1 MQSEGF
7 GWGLFR
13 EDFLCDFAIDAER
26 GGEGEVV
33 KRCDLRKARACC
45 VGGEWRTARML
56 DRMEHYSARIS
67 SAISR

>member
-13 EDFLCDFAIDAER
+13 EDFLCDFAIGAER

-33 KRCDLRKARACC
+33 KR
-45 VGGEWRTARML
+45 
-56 DRMEHYSARIS
+56 
-67 SAISR
+67 

>member
-1 MQSEGF
+1 MMQSEGF

-26 GGEGEVV
+26 GGEGEIV

-45 VGGEWRTARML
+45 VGGE
-56 DRMEHYSARIS
+56 
-67 SAISR
+67 